1 MNRWW
6 AKFHCDS
13 HNSGKDRN
21 YLRFV
26 HSHSCPIEITQ
37 RLAEWFGCPKQ
48 RNYFKSG
55 ISDITILP
63 EISIYASLALVSS
76 TIVMVDHPLSPIFF
90 TLSVSISWN
99 GATINLQCDKQC
111 DFHFM
116 LCHFVFGRR
125 AEIVSLFPHFLLLFF
140 TLYRKI
146 HNNDHA
152 YIYRIGM
159 VLNHSHCSLYQATM
173 NFCWCGFAAHDLLQS
188 NNTHVMNDC
197 TFQYFCGKCFQK
209 VCFRQNGWDAFIKSH
224 CGVRCGK
231 CIVMEM
237 DETSGF
243 GRDI

>member
-1 MNRWW
+1 MLRLRWFPPPSLW
-6 AKFHCDS
+6 S
-13 HNSGKDRN
+13 II
-21 YLRFV
+21 RF
-26 HSHSCPIEITQ
+26 
-37 RLAEWFGCPKQ
+37 LLF
-48 RNYFKSG
+48 
-55 ISDITILP
+55 
-63 EISIYASLALVSS
+63 
-76 TIVMVDHPLSPIFF
+76 FF

-209 VCFRQNGWDAFIKSH
+209 VCFRQNGWDAFIKMWCAMWKMH
-224 CGVRCGK
+224 CYGN
-231 CIVMEM
+231 
-237 DETSGF
+237 
-243 GRDI
+243 GRDIWVRKRYLGSALCLGAWTNIHRVVGLKLLVLRVVGS